1 MRLLSIFIVLLI
13 TATNLHSQAAPGNA
27 ETAFCTFQDGKQISV
42 RYNPQG
48 PAGKKELPRG
58 EMWPPSGS
66 PMYLFT
72 EAAISISNTEIPV
85 GAYSMY
91 VIPEK
96 KQWTLIINKSV
107 NEGKAYQQQQDIVRA
122 ALDTGNL
129 GEPAEQI
136 KLAFGHLAPKQCNLR
151 IYYGKTG
158 AWAEFKEK

>member
-1 MRLLSIFIVLLI
+1 MRQLIFAIALVTIPVGLF
-13 TATNLHSQAAPGNA
+13 SQATPTNAP
-27 ETAFCTFQDGKQISV
+27 TRTTSCTFDDGKQISV

-58 EMWPPSGS
+58 EMWPAS
-66 PMYLFT
+66 T
-72 EAAISISNTEIPV
+72 SIVNTEIPV

-96 KQWTLIINKSV
+96 KQWTLIINKGV
-107 NEGKAYQQQQDIVRA
+107 TAGEAYKQQDDIVRA
-122 ALDTGNL
+122 GLDTGDL
-129 GEPAEQI
+129 GQPAKRLQ
-136 KLAFGHLAPKQCNLR
+136 LAFGHIAPKQCNLR